1 MPSWP
6 SPPRSPPHNLPSPHL
21 LNHHSPHTIIALAS
35 GQAPAPRA
43 IIRVSGPAVQHIHA
57 TLFDSAPAR
66 AASAR
71 FKLTPV
77 LTLPV
82 LLIHAAAPRSYTGE
96 DTLELLLPGHPALV
110 RRVLDTFLACSTP
123 DRVIRQAEPGEF
135 TARAYLLGK
144 LTLTQ
149 AEGVA
154 ATIAAATQAELDSA
168 RALLAGTQGRQL
180 ANLADELANLLALV
194 EAGVDFTDQEDVVP
208 INSAALRERLNRLI
222 THLDALLGSIRGEE
236 RPDFRPLVVLA
247 GAPNAGKSTLFNALL
262 GRTRALASPTPGTTR
277 DVLREPLTLT
287 TTAAGLEITLA
298 DLAGLDDQPAH
309 RSAIDDHAQALARAT
324 IHDADLILW
333 CDPTGHFANAPILH
347 SAEAPPILKIRT
359 MSDQPASPP
368 ADRDIHPLC
377 ALDGRG
383 LPALRDLIATTLWPA
398 SSRPR
403 ATLLPRHRRA
413 VLQARAAARA
423 ARDHLHPR
431 PAPIDHPEIV
441 SSLLRTA
448 LDHLGEVSGHL
459 PPDEIVGRIFA
470 TFCIGK

>member
-1 MPSWP
+1 MPRCLDAFLAIN
-6 SPPRSPPHNLPSPHL
+6 SPPRHL
-21 LNHHSPHTIIALAS
+21 LNHHSPHTIIAQAS

-43 IIRVSGPAVQHIHA
+43 IIRVSGPAVPHILA
-57 TLFDSAPAR
+57 TLFDSPPTTPAQPAR
-66 AASAR
+66 L
-71 FKLTPV
+71 KLAHD

-82 LLIHAAAPRSYTGE
+82 LLIRATAPRSYTGE
-96 DTLELLLPGHPALV
+96 DTLELLLPGHPALT
-110 RRVLDTFLACSTP
+110 RRVLDALLDCSNA
-123 DRVIRQAEPGEF
+123 DRIIRQAEPGEF

-144 LTLTQ
+144 LTLAQ

-154 ATIAAATQAELDSA
+154 ATIAAATHAELDSA

-180 ANLADELANLLALV
+180 ADLADDLANNLALV

-208 INSAALRERLNRLI
+208 ITSAALRQRLDHLV
-222 THLDALLGSIRGEE
+222 THLDALLGSVRGQE

-277 DVLREPLTLT
+277 DVLREPLTLAT
-287 TTAAGLEITLA
+287 PAAGLEITLA

-309 RSAIDDHAQALARAT
+309 RSAIDDQAQAIARAT
-324 IHDADLILW
+324 LQDADLILW
-333 CDPTGHFANAPILH
+333 CDPTGLFAAAPILH
-347 SAEAPPILKIRT
+347 SAAAPPILKIRT
-359 MSDQPASPP
+359 MSDQPAAPP
-368 ADRDIHPLC
+368 AARDIHPLC

-383 LPALRDLIATTLWPA
+383 LAALRDLIATTLWPA
-398 SSRPR
+398 ANRPR
-403 ATLLPRHRRA
+403 AALLPRHRRA
-413 VLQARAAARA
+413 VLQARAAARS
-423 ARDHLHPR
+423 AREQLQAR
-431 PAPIDHPEIV
+431 SGPIDHPEIV

-448 LDHLGEVSGHL
+448 LDHLGEVSGQL